1 MHRRRLVPVER
12 VDQPVDERRPHAGRA
27 LGEMVG
33 ETQRRGPDDIVRS
46 RRALPDEM
54 MGEHPRGVAGG
65 VIRRD
70 PDPLQD
76 ADAGRRAVD
85 RRAAG
90 HGRANDPDD
99 LVQDEVAAGQ
109 QHGHRR
115 DPDAEASRTDE
126 PAGVAGGFIEMRLS
140 ETRGGRCP

>member
-1 MHRRRLVPVER
+1 
-12 VDQPVDERRPHAGRA
+12 
-27 LGEMVG
+27 
-33 ETQRRGPDDIVRS
+33 
-46 RRALPDEM
+46 M

-90 HGRANDPDD
+90 HGRENDRVGRLHAGASTAIEHHLLPATRDPDD
-99 LVQDEVAAGQ
+99 LVEDEVAAGQ
-109 QHGHRR
+109 QNGHRR
-115 DPDAEASRTDE
+115 DPDAEALRTDE